1 MCVVRRRGRC
11 LLLLL
16 KVRGSTSSGCCP
28 NQSSQLRDTTPV
40 MNRQKNEAWNAGN
53 FKGTLFSFPLDWKN
67 NFVLEL
73 TTTVEG
79 IHLPVNGGNSTKLGR
94 HFEQV
99 HLHFVAHWETK
110 KIFFF
115 FFSFFFLFFSLLNW
129 SQTPASRCWNAH
141 YGTFPL
147 EEKEEKKMGRK
158 ISW

>member
-1 MCVVRRRGRC
+1 M
-11 LLLLL
+11 LLLL

-115 FFSFFFLFFSLLNW
+115 FFSFFFLLSAKLESDSCVSMLKCSLRNI
-129 SQTPASRCWNAH
+129 STRRE
-141 YGTFPL
+141 GG
-147 EEKEEKKMGRK
+147 EKNGKKN
-158 ISW
+158 ILVNN